1 MGRAT
6 ASDLA
11 TNGGEYGLSITQSLE
26 IHLRYNHY
34 PPVPISMVAV
44 CISAIESYNENLN
57 GDELIELPNGVS
69 WRGQSSATA
78 WAIIESHHLDMW
90 CNSDDDYSDFD
101 GGQ

>member
-57 GDELIELPNGVS
+57 GDELIELPEGVS
-69 WRGQSSATA
+69 WRGQTSAPA
-78 WAIIESHHLDMW
+78 IAIIESHHLDEW
-90 CNSDDDYSDFD
+90 CNSDE
-101 GGQ
+101 